1 MNTSKQVNAMIGLL
15 GLLVIIL
22 GAYAINEG
30 SRQASAREE
39 IVERN
44 LHRGAIMFVNNCRS
58 CHGMEGKG
66 SEEGAFAPPLHR
78 DSFLIIEEHNLEEA
92 YDEFE
97 VTPAGEADALEN
109 FLHTTISCGRTGTAM
124 PTWAE
129 RYGGPLSDT
138 KVDQLV
144 TFLTTPGAWEVYD
157 EVLNEHFEEVFP
169 EIHDRDEA
177 YEKDKEATVVK
188 LSDVPTL
195 SITEANCGQYTGT
208 TAAPFRIR
216 EPLVARSVETKGGEP
231 GATPT
236 AKAPPSGPLVKGL
249 AVPTFFQANC
259 AVCHGQQRQGG
270 VGPALLPARLTQPDA
285 FYADTIANG
294 RPGTAM
300 PAWRQTAQLTDE
312 EIASLVTFI
321 KTNP

>member
-30 SRQASAREE
+30 SRQVSAREE
-39 IVERN
+39 ILERN
-44 LHRGAIMFVNNCRS
+44 LVRGSKMFVNNCRT

-66 SEEGAFAPPLHR
+66 SEEGAFAPALHR
-78 DSFLIIEEHNLEEA
+78 DSFLII
-92 YDEFE
+92 DENSEDFE
-97 VTPAGEADALEN
+97 PTPEGEADALKH
-109 FLHTTISCGRTGTAM
+109 FLKTTISCGRTGTPM
-124 PTWAE
+124 PTWHE
-129 RYGGPLSDT
+129 LYGGPLSDT
-138 KVDQLV
+138 KIDQLV

-157 EVLNEHFEEVFP
+157 EVLDEYLEEVYP

-177 YEKDKEATVVK
+177 YAKDKEATVVK
-188 LSDVPTL
+188 LSDVPSL

-208 TAAPFRIR
+208 TAAQFRIR
-216 EPLVARSVETKGGEP
+216 DPFVPKGVETKGGEP

-236 AKAPPSGPLVKGL
+236 PKAPPSGPLVKGL
-249 AVPTFFQANC
+249 AVAQFYQANC
-259 AVCHGQQRQGG
+259 AVCHGANRQGG
-270 VGPALLPARLTQPDA
+270 VGLPLLPARLTQPDE
-285 FYADTIANG
+285 FYANTIANG

-312 EIASLVTFI
+312 DIQNLVTFI
-321 KTNP
+321 KTVPP

>member
-15 GLLVIIL
+15 GLLVIVL

-30 SRQASAREE
+30 NRQAAAREE
-39 IVERN
+39 ILERN
-44 LHRGAIMFVNNCRS
+44 LQRGARMFVNNCRS

-66 SEEGAFAPPLHR
+66 SEEGAFAPALHR
-78 DSFLIIEEHNLEEA
+78 DSFLIIDEHNE
-92 YDEFE
+92 DFE
-97 VTPAGEADALEN
+97 PTPAGEAEKLRN
-109 FLHTTISCGRTGTAM
+109 FLRNTIACGRTGTPM

-138 KVDQLV
+138 KIDQLV
-144 TFLTTPGAWEVYD
+144 TFLSTPGAWEVYEEILD
-157 EVLNEHFEEVFP
+157 EHFEEVFP

-177 YEKDKEATVVK
+177 FEKDKGETVVK
-188 LSDVPTL
+188 LSDVPTM

-208 TAAPFRIR
+208 TAAEFRIR
-216 EPLVARSVETKGGEP
+216 EPFVPKGSQP
-231 GATPT
+231 KGAEGTPT
-236 AKAPPSGPLVKGL
+236 AKAAPSGPLVKGL
-249 AVPTFFQANC
+249 AVAQFFQANC

-270 VGPALLPARLTQPDA
+270 VGPPLLPARLTQPDD
-285 FYADTIANG
+285 FYANTIANG

-312 EIASLVTFI
+312 EIRNLVTFL
-321 KTNP
+321 KTVNP